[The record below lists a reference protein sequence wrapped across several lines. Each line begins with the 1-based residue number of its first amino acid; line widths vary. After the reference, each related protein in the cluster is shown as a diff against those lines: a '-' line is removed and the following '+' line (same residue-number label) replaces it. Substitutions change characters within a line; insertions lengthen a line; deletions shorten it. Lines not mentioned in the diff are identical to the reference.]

1 MVRRFHV
8 LAFAR
13 LYFLRCERWLVG
25 EVQRISLLR
34 WAGTMPLF
42 FFIIGFVLI
51 DSGFRGNAVAL
62 FQQFE
67 SDAKGF
73 LAFGAAI
80 IILGALGISPSIRP
94 ISKGLLVLV
103 FIVFFLKN
111 GNQVVSGIQS
121 TISASTNNTASPSNS
136 TASSGSTGSTQASSG
151 ASGVVGDLNSVASDA
166 NSVAND
172 AGAVTSDATKA
183 AGVVSDIFA
192 FASLL

>member
-1 MVRRFHV
+1 
-8 LAFAR
+8 
-13 LYFLRCERWLVG
+13 
-25 EVQRISLLR
+25 
-34 WAGTMPLF
+34 MPLF

-121 TISASTNNTASPSNS
+121 TISASTNNTPSPG
-136 TASSGSTGSTQASSG
+136 ASSGTGSTQASSG
-151 ASGVVGDLNSVASDA
+151 SSGVIGDLNSVTSDA

-172 AGAVTSDATKA
+172 AGTVTSDATKA

>member
-13 LYFLRCERWLVG
+13 LYFLRCERGFVG

-121 TISASTNNTASPSNS
+121 TISAGTNNTASPSNS
-136 TASSGSTGSTQASSG
+136 TASSSSTTQDSSG
-151 ASGVVGDLNSVASDA
+151 ASGVVGDLNSVTSDV

-172 AGAVTSDATKA
+172 ATTVTSDATKA

>member
-1 MVRRFHV
+1 
-8 LAFAR
+8 
-13 LYFLRCERWLVG
+13 
-25 EVQRISLLR
+25 
-34 WAGTMPLF
+34 MPLF

-80 IILGALGISPSIRP
+80 LILGALGISPSIRP

-121 TISASTNNTASPSNS
+121 TVSAATNNTPSPSDSGTSGTGQQLSSNTSAAQSATSEANS
-136 TASSGSTGSTQASSG
+136 LTS
-151 ASGVVGDLNSVASDA
+151 DLNSVT
-166 NSVAND
+166 ND
-172 AGAVTSDATKA
+172 AGAITSDATKA